1 MRMRLAIASLLVASM
16 AIAAGCGSSSS
27 DTSGGG
33 TTATGSEGGSS
44 LPTSVGAGEGALN
57 LIAWE
62 GYTEDGSNDK
72 NYDWVTPFEKNTG
85 CKVKSKYAA
94 SSDEMVTLMKT
105 GQYDGVSASGDAS
118 NRLIAGGDVVEINT
132 DLIPD
137 FADIS
142 PALQSPPHNTIDG
155 KHYGVSYA
163 WGANVLMY
171 NTKEVSPAPTSWDVV
186 FDGTSYKG
194 KVTAYDSP
202 IYIADAAL
210 YLKTKQPDLGITD
223 PYELTPDQLDA
234 AVELLKKQ
242 HSQVGKYWAY
252 FSDEIQFFK
261 QGDAVIGTAWP
272 YQVNA
277 LKLDKQP
284 VAAVLPQEGATGWA
298 DTWMMS
304 SQAAHPNCMYE
315 WMAWA
320 TTPEVPKGVAE
331 WFGAAPANP
340 KACDL
345 LGAKFCADYHV
356 TDQNYFDQIAFWKTP
371 LTDCGDDRG
380 QTCTD
385 YSVWTQKWAEIKG

>member
-1 MRMRLAIASLLVASM
+1 MRMRLAIASILVAVM
-16 AIAAGCGSSSS
+16 AIVAGCGSSSSS

-33 TTATGSEGGSS
+33 SGGGSS
-44 LPTSVGAGEGALN
+44 LPTSIGSGEGSVN

-62 GYTEDGSNDK
+62 GYVEDGSNDPH
-72 NYDWVTPFEKNTG
+72 YDWVTPFEKNTG
-85 CKVKSKYAA
+85 CKVNVKYAG
-94 SSDEMVTLMKT
+94 SSDEMVTLMKS

-118 NRLIAGGDVVEINT
+118 NRLIAGGDVVEVNT

-137 FADIS
+137 FQNIS

-163 WGANVLMY
+163 WGANILMY
-171 NTKEVSPAPTSWDVV
+171 NTKEVSPAPTSWDQV

-202 IYIADAAL
+202 IYIADAAV
-210 YLKTKQPDLGITD
+210 YLKAHQPDLGITD
-223 PYELTPDQLDA
+223 PYELTEDQLNA
-234 AVELLKKQ
+234 AVDLLKKQ
-242 HSQVGKYWAY
+242 RPQIGKYWGS

-261 QGDAVIGTAWP
+261 QGDAVIGTSWP

-277 LKLDKQP
+277 LKGDKQP
-284 VAAVLPQEGATGWA
+284 VEALLPEEGATGWA

-304 SQAAHPNCMYE
+304 SQAKHPNCMYE

-320 TTPEVPKGVAE
+320 TTPEVQKQVAE

-345 LGAKFCADYHV
+345 LGKQFCDDYHV
-356 TDQNYFDQIAFWKTP
+356 TDQSYFDQIAFWKTP

-380 QTCTD
+380 STCTD

>member
-1 MRMRLAIASLLVASM
+1 MRMRLAIASVLVAVM

-27 DTSGGG
+27 DSSNGG
-33 TTATGSEGGSS
+33 TGSSGGGSS
-44 LPTSVGAGEGALN
+44 LPTSIGTGEGALN

-62 GYTEDGSNDK
+62 GYVEDGSNDK
-72 NYDWVTPFEKNTG
+72 SYDWVTPFEKNTG
-85 CKVKSKYAA
+85 CQVKAKYAG
-94 SSDEMVTLMKT
+94 SSDEMVTLMKS

-142 PALQSPPHNTIDG
+142 PALQSPPHNTVDD

-210 YLKTKQPDLGITD
+210 YLKATQPDLGITD
-223 PYELTPDQLDA
+223 PYELTEDQLNA

-242 HSQVGKYWAY
+242 RPQIGKYWGF

-277 LKLDKQP
+277 LKADKQP
-284 VAAVLPQEGATGWA
+284 VEAVLPEEGATGWA

-320 TTPEVPKGVAE
+320 TTPEVQKGVAE

-345 LGAKFCADYHV
+345 LGKQFCDDYHV
-356 TDQNYFDQIAFWKTP
+356 TDQSYFDQIAFWKTP

-380 QTCTD
+380 TTCTD

>member
-1 MRMRLAIASLLVASM
+1 MRHAIAALLVAVM
-16 AIAAGCGSSSS
+16 AIAAGCGSGSSKDS
-27 DTSGGG
+27 GSPGSGG
-33 TTATGSEGGSS
+33 SGGSS
-44 LPTSVGAGEGALN
+44 LPTSIGTGEGAVS

-62 GYTEDGSNDK
+62 GYVEDGSNDK
-72 NYDWVTPFEKNTG
+72 AYDWVTPFEKNTG
-85 CKVKSKYAA
+85 CKVNVKYAG
-94 SSDEMVTLMKT
+94 SSDEMVTLMKS

-132 DLIPD
+132 ALIPD
-137 FADIS
+137 FNSIS
-142 PALQSPPHNTIDG
+142 PALQSPPHNTVDG

-171 NTKEVSPAPTSWDVV
+171 NTKQVSPAPTSWDVV
-186 FDGTSYKG
+186 FDGSSYKG

-202 IYIADAAL
+202 IYIADAAV
-210 YLKTKQPDLGITD
+210 YLKATQPDLGITD
-223 PYELTPDQLDA
+223 PYELTDSQLTA
-234 AVELLKKQ
+234 AVDLLKKQ
-242 HSQVGKYWAY
+242 RSQIGKYWAF

-261 QGDAVIGTAWP
+261 QGDAVIGAAWP

-277 LKLDKQP
+277 LKADKQP
-284 VAAVLPQEGATGWA
+284 VEAVLPKEGATGWA

-320 TTPEVPKGVAE
+320 TTPEVQKQVAE

-345 LGAKFCADYHV
+345 LGKKFCTDYHV
-356 TDQNYFDQIAFWKTP
+356 TDQAYFDQIAFWKTP
-371 LTDCGDDRG
+371 LTACGDDRG
-380 QTCTD
+380 STCTD

>member
-1 MRMRLAIASLLVASM
+1 MRVRLGAAAALLVAM
-16 AIAAGCGSSSS
+16 AIAAGCGDDDSS
-27 DTSGGG
+27 DSSAAGSG
-33 TTATGSEGGSS
+33 TGSS
-44 LPTSVGAGEGALN
+44 LPTSIGPGEGQLN

-62 GYTEDGSNDK
+62 GYVEDGSNDP
-72 NYDWVTPFEKNTG
+72 NYDWVTQFEQDTG
-85 CKVKSKYAA
+85 CKVKTKYAG
-94 SSDEMVTLMKT
+94 SSDEMVTLMKS

-137 FADIS
+137 FGDIS
-142 PALQSPPHNTIDG
+142 PALQSPPHNTVDG

-163 WGANVLMY
+163 WGANVLMW
-171 NTKEVSPAPTSWDVV
+171 NKDDVTTAPTSWAPV

-210 YLKTKQPDLGITD
+210 FLATTQPDLGITD
-223 PYELTPDQLDA
+223 PYELTEEQLDA
-234 AVELLKKQ
+234 AVELLKQQ
-242 HSQVGKYWAY
+242 HAQIGKYWAF

-261 QGDAVIGTAWP
+261 QGDAVIGSAWP

-277 LKLDKQP
+277 LKADKVP
-284 VAAVLPQEGATGWA
+284 VDSVIPEEGATGWA

-320 TTPEVPKGVAE
+320 TTPEVQAQVAE

-340 KACDL
+340 KACSI
-345 LGAKFCADYHV
+345 LGDQFCTDYHV
-356 TDQNYFDQIAFWKTP
+356 TDQEYFDSIAFWKTP

-380 QTCTD
+380 ETCTD
-385 YSVWTQKWAEIKG
+385 YSIWTQKWAEVKG

>member
-1 MRMRLAIASLLVASM
+1 MRFAIASLLVASM
-16 AIAAGCGSSSS
+16 AVAAGCGSGSSGDS
-27 DTSGGG
+27 SGGSGSAG
-33 TTATGSEGGSS
+33 TGGGSS

-62 GYTEDGSNDK
+62 GYLEDGSNDK
-72 NYDWVTPFEKNTG
+72 AYNWVTPFEKNTG
-85 CKVKSKYAA
+85 CKVKAKYAG
-94 SSDEMVTLMKT
+94 SSDEMVTLMKS

-142 PALQSPPHNTIDG
+142 PALQSPPHNTVDG
-155 KHYGVSYA
+155 KHYGVSYD

-171 NTKEVSPAPTSWDVV
+171 NTKDVSPAPTSWDVV

-210 YLKTKQPDLGITD
+210 YLKSKQPDLGITD

-242 HSQVGKYWAY
+242 HSQIGKYWGF

-261 QGDAVIGTAWP
+261 QGDAVIGSAWP

-277 LKLDKQP
+277 LKADKQP
-284 VAAVLPQEGATGWA
+284 VDAVLPSEGATGWA

-320 TTPEVPKGVAE
+320 TTPKVQKGVAE
-331 WFGAAPANP
+331 WFGAAPANT

-345 LGAKFCADYHV
+345 LGEQFCNDYHV
-356 TDQNYFDQIAFWKTP
+356 KDQSYFDQIAFWKTP

-380 QTCTD
+380 TTCTD